1 MANPFAAAAL
11 AVALS
16 IVMAMPAG
24 AVSKRKND
32 VQGQQVAARTQT
44 VTTTYGRR
52 TCGHT
57 PASRNPQVFLR
68 QQARGCF

>member
-1 MANPFAAAAL
+1 MAHVLAAVLAAAL
-11 AVALS
+11 TVA
-16 IVMAMPAG
+16 IATPAG

-32 VQGQQVAARTQT
+32 TQRQQVAANTQT

>member
-1 MANPFAAAAL
+1 MANALAAMLVAAL
-11 AVALS
+11 TVA
-16 IVMAMPAG
+16 IATPAG

-32 VQGQQVAARTQT
+32 TQGQQVAANTQT
-44 VTTTYGRR
+44 VTTAYGRR

-68 QQARGCF
+68 QKARGCF

>member
-1 MANPFAAAAL
+1 MARTFAAAFAVAL
-11 AVALS
+11 AV
-16 IVMAMPAG
+16 IIAMPAG
-24 AVSKRKND
+24 AVAKTQND
-32 VQGQQVAARTQT
+32 AQRQQVAARTQT

-57 PASRNPQVFLR
+57 PASRNPQLFLR